1 MPVYLSRN
9 VPPTAYESIAICHCF
24 RHEAQIC
31 LVAAT
36 ASWRLSFWSQRTLR
50 SVAGAVFRPVGS
62 SLSGGRLLPAIR
74 TQSPRASRSRPANR
88 TRYAR
93 SGRDRENQGRALWV
107 RPPVAY
113 ISWQNVLP
121 ERRGGMTRKPV
132 VVPAL
137 MTHAPSPNRDEI
149 AGRIAIGL
157 GTLADLSL
165 VHRFVFLCF
174 TNRSG
179 SAYLGDILSSTGYF
193 LPAGESFNAV
203 EVLAA
208 CQERGLRSFNEY
220 FSYIVRRDTRSN
232 TYIVKVAPEQILLLI
247 HSGILDQIID
257 RSAFLFLRRADELA
271 QAVSQAIAE
280 QNNHWT
286 WDLPKSVPDDKLV
299 YSSKRISELLYFISY
314 SNQCFEQF
322 FSYSGI
328 VPINVEYER
337 VISQPQQELYEI
349 VRRLGLP
356 SLGADLSRLRYQ
368 RQSNEINQAWR
379 TRFLSETEAPTGT
392 SFGEPR
398 PQAAEI
404 AVIPQPVAPRTGRI
418 VQAAIVAHIRNV
430 GDVTGDCGVWIGKP
444 NSGLWIEGFSIT
456 PRQGLAPHDIEYQA
470 GELFEPVRPWV
481 SGGGYCGTRG
491 LSTPLRNLRVRL
503 RQGVSE
509 AYHCVY
515 TALFLDG
522 STFGPVQ
529 AGQLCQSAS
538 LAPLE
543 AFQLLIVP
551 HQPEARHA
559 ESVIAAKPS

>member
-322 FSYSGI
+322 FSYNGI

-349 VRRLGLP
+349 VRRLVCRAWEPISAGYDISANRMKSIRHGERASCRKPRRPRGLRSASRGHKQQKLQQYP
-356 SLGADLSRLRYQ
+356 SQLRQRPVASCKRRLLPISAMSVMLPAIAACGLASQTVACGSRDSASRLAK
-368 RQSNEINQAWR
+368 AWR
-379 TRFLSETEAPTGT
+379 
-392 SFGEPR
+392 PR
-398 PQAAEI
+398 ISNTTLASSSSRCALGLVAA
-404 AVIPQPVAPRTGRI
+404 ATAAHVA
-418 VQAAIVAHIRNV
+418 
-430 GDVTGDCGVWIGKP
+430 
-444 NSGLWIEGFSIT
+444 
-456 PRQGLAPHDIEYQA
+456 
-470 GELFEPVRPWV
+470 
-481 SGGGYCGTRG
+481 
-491 LSTPLRNLRVRL
+491 
-503 RQGVSE
+503 
-509 AYHCVY
+509 
-515 TALFLDG
+515 
-522 STFGPVQ
+522 
-529 AGQLCQSAS
+529 
-538 LAPLE
+538 
-543 AFQLLIVP
+543 
-551 HQPEARHA
+551 
-559 ESVIAAKPS
+559 